1 MLCPEGSEGLV
12 YAVLTTIMNLSG
24 TVASDIG
31 SAMTLIWD
39 VSNETY
45 VLYLYNTIQSHVKI
59 IISVPITDLYS
70 FTHFNNFFKYISQY
84 REWGLFRCTQS
95 SNYD

>member
-1 MLCPEGSEGLV
+1 MYYFTLILSYILAIVMNQFAMLCPEGSEGLV

-39 VSNETY
+39 VSNET
-45 VLYLYNTIQSHVKI
+45 
-59 IISVPITDLYS
+59 
-70 FTHFNNFFKYISQY
+70 
-84 REWGLFRCTQS
+84 
-95 SNYD
+95 

>member
-39 VSNETY
+39 VSNET
-45 VLYLYNTIQSHVKI
+45 
-59 IISVPITDLYS
+59 
-70 FTHFNNFFKYISQY
+70 
-84 REWGLFRCTQS
+84 
-95 SNYD
+95 